1 MTKRRM
7 QKLVETGSSYKAKI
21 PDFPMIFSVFNGKDA
36 RSRGVPFAS
45 FSKNYRGGIR
55 VKTFCLSTPPFLPI
69 VRLNVGQPQTK
80 RTSVYLSV
88 FVFRYLTTGI

>member
-69 VRLNVGQPQTK
+69 VRLNVGQPHL
-80 RTSVYLSV
+80 R
-88 FVFRYLTTGI
+88 